1 MAALLTVA
9 ILAVFERIR
18 TARAIPAYAI
28 SSTVDRFHSSVAQ
41 TMHRLQRPRHSH
53 FPKFHLQHHQIKR

>member
-9 ILAVFERIR
+9 VLAVLGRIR
-18 TARAIPAYAI
+18 TARAISTYDT

-41 TMHRLQRPRHSH
+41 TMHRLQRPRHSR
-53 FPKFHLQHHQIKR
+53 FPEFDLQHHQIKR